1 MDRLGATKLSTSAN
15 APRAR
20 RQGALTSR
28 LGRRFVLLFTV
39 CALVPLI
46 IYATLSVAQ
55 VSDQVRTATIKN
67 LHAAAKS
74 SGMGLAARLDQ
85 VANDLTL
92 ASDLVKSRRAE
103 ESWSGGRALKGQVSE
118 HCAGIWLVE
127 DDRVESL
134 SGELEL
140 PKLAKTQAQLAHL
153 AAGKKILQ
161 VYGDPA
167 QLVMSFDIDAEDD
180 ESTHVVALISGD
192 WFWDPQ
198 ELRGVNCEFAC
209 CDPAGRVLFHTC
221 RHLPAAQIIA
231 AGVTG
236 GESSGSIDWTIDGE
250 PHLGRFWLAFL
261 QPQYALDLWVIQSR
275 SQAEAFAADRE
286 FVRNFW
292 LTAIGTMLCVVL
304 VSLVQMR
311 RTLDPIV
318 TLRDATQRFGRGELD
333 VRVSIES
340 RDEFGDL
347 GTAFNDMAQ
356 RLQETIT
363 QRERT
368 EQELVASRDAA
379 LAAVQAKA
387 EFVTNVSHEFR
398 TPMAEI
404 LGATEILTQIEDDDD
419 ASVREEFSGIALHG
433 AQRLARL
440 LDDVLELGQVTTGM
454 MSSVDVQASI
464 ASAVAVMQPELR
476 ARIVSDV
483 GDDLPAV
490 LSDSS
495 RLTETWCRL
504 LDNAGKF
511 SEPETPI
518 EIRVSR
524 AGSRILVDVTDH
536 GVGIAAENLGKV
548 FDPFSQVGRDQMV
561 NKAHGTGLGLTLARS
576 TIESCGGAIRVR
588 SEVGRGSTF
597 RVTLPIEMV
606 AAKGTAEDSAQLSAA
621 RR

>member
-1 MDRLGATKLSTSAN
+1 
-15 APRAR
+15 
-20 RQGALTSR
+20 
-28 LGRRFVLLFTV
+28 LGRRFVLLFAG

-46 IYATLSVAQ
+46 IYATLSVTR
-55 VSDQVRTATIKN
+55 VSDHIRSATIKN
-67 LHAAAKS
+67 LHAAAKN
-74 SGMGLAARLDQ
+74 SGMSIAARLDQ

-92 ASDLVKSRRAE
+92 ASDLAQAQSWRDEAP
-103 ESWSGGRALKGQVSE
+103 WSGREALEGQVSE

-127 DDRVESL
+127 HDRVQSL
-134 SGELEL
+134 SGDLQL
-140 PKLAKTQAQLAHL
+140 PDLVKTQAQLAHL
-153 AAGKKILQ
+153 ATGKKLLQ
-161 VYGDPA
+161 VHGNPA
-167 QLVMSFDIDAEDD
+167 QLVMSFDIDAGDD
-180 ESTHVVALISGD
+180 ESTHVVALINGD

-209 CDPAGRVLFHTC
+209 CDPHGRVLFHTC
-221 RHLPAAQIIA
+221 RNLPAAQILA
-231 AGVTG
+231 AGVTD
-236 GESSGSIDWTIDGE
+236 GESSGSIDWTIDDE

-261 QPQYALDLWVIQSR
+261 QPQYKLDLLVIQSR
-275 SQAEAFAADRE
+275 PQADAFAVDRE
-286 FVRNFW
+286 FVRFFW

-311 RTLDPIV
+311 RTLDPIM
-318 TLRDATQRFGRGELD
+318 TLRDATKRLGRGELD
-333 VRVSIES
+333 VRVCINS

-356 RLQETIT
+356 QLQENIT

-368 EQELVASRDAA
+368 EQELVASRDVA
-379 LAAVQAKA
+379 LAAVKAKA

-404 LGATEILTQIEDDDD
+404 LGATEILTQIEEDDD

-440 LDDVLELGQVTTGM
+440 LDDVLELGEVTTSM
-454 MSSVDVQASI
+454 RSSVDVRASVT
-464 ASAVAVMQPELR
+464 SAVAGMPSELR
-476 ARIVSDV
+476 DRIVSDFD
-483 GDDLPAV
+483 DDLPSV
-490 LSDSS
+490 LSDVG

-518 EIRVSR
+518 EVRVRR
-524 AGSRILVDVTDH
+524 AGARIVVDVMDH
-536 GVGIAAENLGKV
+536 GAGIAAADLGKV
-548 FDPFSQVGRDQMV
+548 FDPFSQVGRDQMI

-576 TIESCGGAIRVR
+576 TIESCGGAISVR
-588 SEVGRGSTF
+588 SKVGHGSTF

-606 AAKGTAEDSAQLSAA
+606 AAESTAQS
-621 RR
+621 